1 MKTWQS
7 HGLTCLTRISPI
19 GIPCG
24 YVGLPRD
31 HPDFEKHYDDIYDIE
46 VHGGL
51 TFAGYWEEFHDSLWY
66 VGFDAGHYMDM
77 DYDAA
82 LGYTSMGRSNKSME
96 YVIEETERLAE
107 QMAKRAVKDDIRV

>member
-1 MKTWQS
+1 MMRFQHS
-7 HGLTCLTRISPI
+7 GFECMTRISPI
-19 GIPCG
+19 GVPCG

-31 HPDFEKHYDDIYDIE
+31 HPDYEKHYDDIYDIE

-77 DYDAA
+77 DYEAA
-82 LGYTSMGRSNKSME
+82 LGYTYVGRSNKSME